1 MESIPG
7 EPQINHQFKHLIG
20 QNHEIALSQSI
31 QTLLDSLHGSNFEKL
46 SLLSAD
52 FKILLQCKTNPSLET
67 IWVYSALAFHH
78 LNSSKNEPLN
88 QFAAIKDLFQLIISY
103 SAGCSSLK
111 SIILMSPVI
120 YHVHKFAVDSKGYD
134 LRSKKGKKLMKEI
147 KGLVDSILGYINVCC
162 EALEDDSDGLEGLIK
177 PFEDL
182 VSIWIWNENKKDR
195 LRLFFPLLG
204 EDFVE
209 KSSVGGCELNELA
222 GYVIAE
228 VFLLKLCL
236 AFRCGNSGK
245 ELQNEL
251 RNWVVGSITGLQN
264 SYFFDS
270 LLRMLLGPTLPVT
283 FLLISEDEKS
293 LRKLLYEPV
302 ILVEYSFLSPDR
314 LAHLPANHAKN
325 IALGRLMVTHEA
337 IEFFRKHG
345 DHTKALSC
353 TNAFSTSSL
362 PSELTKWVR
371 SEIDVNDNNNGPNGS
386 SPKAF
391 LRWILDRENQ
401 GIQIFDNDMSS
412 YHAKLILDNSE
423 EDFNLSVYKENKKT
437 DADLF
442 FYIDNKGDA
451 ENEVK
456 KDEKMTEAVSAA
468 FVAAA
473 QSLQSAEHGE
483 RKRKGGNMKKNNRL
497 KFLKY
502 DLYEGSAPSAAKP
515 AVVDDNGLSSGSDV
529 ENPSSDEDEN

>member
-31 QTLLDSLHGSNFEKL
+31 QTLLDSLHGSNFEKI

-78 LNSSKNEPLN
+78 LNSSKNETLN

-103 SAGCSSLK
+103 SASCSSLK
-111 SIILMSPVI
+111 SIVLMSPVI

-162 EALEDDSDGLEGLIK
+162 EALEDDFDGLEGLIK

-204 EDFVE
+204 EDLVE
-209 KSSVGGCELNELA
+209 KISVGGCELNELA

-314 LAHLPANHAKN
+314 LAHLPANHAKS

-337 IEFFRKHG
+337 IEFFR
-345 DHTKALSC
+345 C
-353 TNAFSTSSL
+353 
-362 PSELTKWVR
+362 EL
-371 SEIDVNDNNNGPNGS
+371 DVNDNNNGPNGS

-391 LRWILDRENQ
+391 LRWILDRGNQ

-451 ENEVK
+451 ENEVE
-456 KDEKMTEAVSAA
+456 KDETMTEAVSAA

-502 DLYEGSAPSAAKP
+502 DLYEGSAPSAAKA